1 MKYLK
6 LNTGHQIPML
16 GYGTWRSKP
25 GIVYDAVRK
34 AIELGYRHFDCAYM
48 YQNES
53 EIGKAFNDAFKAGEV
68 KREDLF
74 VTSKLWNNRHDPK
87 IVQRAFE
94 STLADLNIGYLDLYL
109 IHWPVALKESVLIP
123 ESAADMVSLS
133 DLPLAKTWEAMV
145 KLTESDPLKSVGVSN
160 FSEVKIKDITA
171 KVGKKPAVNQVE
183 LHPYLQQSSL
193 KSFCDTE
200 EIVLTA
206 YSPLGSY
213 DRPTDRSANN
223 EPNLFEDPILEK
235 IAQEQNISVA
245 QVMLAWA
252 VNRGTTV
259 IPKST
264 NDERMAQNLAAA
276 DIELTDNQMGRI
288 TSLDRHYRFVKGDF
302 WCQEGSDYTY
312 EELWN
317 E

>member
-171 KVGKKPAVNQVE
+171 KVGMKPAVNQVE

>member
-1 MKYLK
+1 MKNLK
-6 LNTGHQIPML
+6 LNTGYTIPIL

-48 YQNES
+48 YQNEA
-53 EIGKAFNDAFKAGEV
+53 EIGKAFNDAFDAGDV

-94 STLADLNIGYLDLYL
+94 GTLSDLNIGYLDLYL

-133 DLPLAKTWEAMV
+133 DLPLSKTWDAMV
-145 KLTESDPLKSVGVSN
+145 KVAETDLLKSVGVSN
-160 FSEVKIKDITA
+160 FSETKIKDITA
-171 KVGKKPAVNQVE
+171 KTGVKPAINQVE

-193 KSFCDTE
+193 KNFCDSQ
-200 EIVLTA
+200 EILLTA

-213 DRPTDRSANN
+213 DRPTDRSASN

-235 IAQEQNISVA
+235 IAEELQISVA

-264 NDERMAQNLAAA
+264 NPERMAQNLAAA
-276 DIELTDNQMGRI
+276 EIELTDNQMGRI
-288 TSLDRHYRFVKGDF
+288 TTLDRHYRFVKGDF
-302 WCQEGSDYTY
+302 WCQKGSDYIF
-312 EELWN
+312 EDFWDE
-317 E
+317 